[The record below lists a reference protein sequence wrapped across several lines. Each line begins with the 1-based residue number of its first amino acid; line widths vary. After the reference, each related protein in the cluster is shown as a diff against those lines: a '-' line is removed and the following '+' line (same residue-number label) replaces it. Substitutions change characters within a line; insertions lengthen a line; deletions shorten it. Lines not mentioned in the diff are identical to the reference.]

1 MDSSYR
7 VEVETSIGPLTGLF
21 SCPLCLAFFLCIA
34 CAAKPQKLAAIKNPP
49 AMLKPISKLPTA
61 SYTAPTIG
69 APIIEAIPCNINI
82 KPSDEVKLPSPKGQ

>member
-21 SCPLCLAFFLCIA
+21 SCPLCLGFFLCIA

-49 AMLKPISKLPTA
+49 AMLTNCATNFSNERKNFARQKICFSKSRQKA
-61 SYTAPTIG
+61 ENWKNS
-69 APIIEAIPCNINI
+69 CR
-82 KPSDEVKLPSPKGQ
+82 KF